1 MDIVTLGEIL
11 IDMLP
16 AEMGKGLAEVSAFR
30 PKPGGAPANVAIAAR
45 RLGAH
50 TAFIGKV
57 GDDAFGYHLRDVLRV
72 EGVDTRS
79 LRFDAQTRTT
89 LAFVAMPDENSAE
102 FVFYRNPGADT
113 RLQPEDL
120 DEDLIRE
127 SRAFHFGSLS
137 LTDEPARSATMSA
150 VQIAEKAG
158 VLISFDVNFRPSLWP
173 SPDDAITRIRTML
186 PFVNVLKVNELEL
199 KLLAGTDDASH
210 GSRILL
216 DHGPTLVLVTM
227 GEGGSFFR
235 SEIGG
240 GHVPPFHVEVVD
252 AIGSGDGFIGA
263 VLTRLVVESGDWRPK
278 LSPDVLYEVLRYAN
292 AVGALTTLKSGVIP
306 ALPTA
311 RQVDQFML
319 KKMAS

>member
-1 MDIVTLGEIL
+1 
-11 IDMLP
+11 
-16 AEMGKGLAEVSAFR
+16 
-30 PKPGGAPANVAIAAR
+30 
-45 RLGAH
+45 
-50 TAFIGKV
+50 
-57 GDDAFGYHLRDVLRV
+57 
-72 EGVDTRS
+72 
-79 LRFDAQTRTT
+79 
-89 LAFVAMPDENSAE
+89 
-102 FVFYRNPGADT
+102 
-113 RLQPEDL
+113 
-120 DEDLIRE
+120 
-127 SRAFHFGSLS
+127 
-137 LTDEPARSATMSA
+137 

-158 VLISFDVNFRPSLWP
+158 ALISFDVNFRPSLWP

-227 GEGGSFFR
+227 GPGGSFFR